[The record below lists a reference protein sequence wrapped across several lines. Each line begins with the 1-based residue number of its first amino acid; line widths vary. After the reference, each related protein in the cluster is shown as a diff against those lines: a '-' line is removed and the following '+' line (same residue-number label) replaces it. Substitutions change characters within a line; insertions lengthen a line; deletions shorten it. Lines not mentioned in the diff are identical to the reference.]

1 MRIALRLLAPAVTT
15 SLLLSCATAPTTP
28 EGGGNAA
35 ATELVNKAVAA
46 QGGADALSLIRTLSV
61 KASGTFWEPEQSV
74 KPGGEPRLAGEA
86 TIATTRDLDARA
98 ARIEWVRKYVYPAP
112 REYRF
117 TEIVT
122 PAAGQVQG
130 IDTTART
137 KQSLDSNPPQ
147 HTMSGVRVAATQR
160 ELLRTSPRLLLEAQ
174 KSPSAVSAIGDQS
187 AGAST
192 FPAVKYQAGDV
203 AFLVLFDRATGLPA
217 RIRTLDYDNIHG
229 DSTYDLV
236 LDDWR
241 DVGGVRIAH
250 AQRYEL
256 NGTQIARIRYDE
268 VQVNPT
274 VAANALELPAEARAA
289 SAKPTGPVPYQWVI
303 RRPNIGT
310 YLDSDAISY
319 DPQANPGGLKL
330 VEVAP
335 GVQHVVGG
343 SHNSLIVDLGDAIAV
358 VDAPVGEA
366 QSRFT
371 IDSAKA
377 KYPGKP
383 IKYLVLTHHH
393 MDHAGGA
400 RSYVAEGATLVVG
413 AGNGEHFRRALAASD
428 RLGPGVLAQNP
439 RRAEIMEVADKAVL
453 GTGSRTLEVYKLDNP
468 HVESM
473 LMAYV
478 PSAKVGFVADVWSPV
493 RDKLGDAPTP
503 GQAAVVAGVKK
514 AGIAPERFA
523 GGHGGV
529 ADYGPLAA
537 LAERSAKR

>member
-1 MRIALRLLAPAVTT
+1 MRFALRWLSPAATAAA
-15 SLLLSCATAPTTP
+15 LLSCATAPTTP
-28 EGGGNAA
+28 DGGASSAA

-46 QGGADALSLIRTLSV
+46 QGGADALAGIHTLSV
-61 KASGTFWEPEQSV
+61 KTAGTFWEPEQSI
-74 KPGGEPRLAGEA
+74 KPEGESRLANDS
-86 TIATTRDLDARA
+86 TIATTRDLDSRS

-122 PAAGQVQG
+122 PTAGQVQG
-130 IDTTART
+130 IDTTGRT
-137 KQSLDSNPPQ
+137 KQSLESNPPQ

-174 KSPSAVSAIGDQS
+174 KNPSALSAVGDQR
-187 AGAST
+187 AGSGT

-217 RIRTLDYDNIHG
+217 RIRTLDYDNIYG

-250 AQRYEL
+250 ALRYEL
-256 NGTQIARIRYDE
+256 NGKEIARLRVEE
-268 VQVNPT
+268 VKVNPA
-274 VAANALELPAEARAA
+274 VAASAFELPADVRSA
-289 SAKPTGPVPYQWVI
+289 SPKPTGPVPYQWVI

-358 VDAPVGEA
+358 VDAPVGEG

-371 IDSAKA
+371 IDAAKA

-383 IKYLVLTHHH
+383 VKYLVLTHHH

-400 RSYVAEGATLVVG
+400 RSYVAEGATIVVG
-413 AGNGEHFRRALAASD
+413 QGNGDHFRRALANSD

-439 RRAEIMEVADKAVL
+439 RRAEIREVADRAVL
-453 GTGSRTLEVYKLDNP
+453 GTGSRTLEVYKIDNP
-468 HVESM
+468 HVDPM
-473 LMAYV
+473 LIAYI
-478 PSAKVGFVADVWSPV
+478 PSAKLGFVADLWSPV

-503 GQAAVVAGVKK
+503 NQASLVAAVKK
-514 AGIAPERFA
+514 LGITPERFA

-529 ADYGPLAA
+529 AEYAPLEK
-537 LAERSAKR
+537 LASNR

>member
-1 MRIALRLLAPAVTT
+1 MRNALRLLAPAVTAAV
-15 SLLLSCATAPTTP
+15 LLSCATAPTTP
-28 EGGGNAA
+28 EGGSSAA
-35 ATELVNKAVAA
+35 ATELLNRAVAA
-46 QGGADALSLIRTLSV
+46 QGGADALGRIRTLTV
-61 KASGTFWEPEQSV
+61 KAQATFWEPEQSV
-74 KPGGEPRLAGEA
+74 KPEGEPRLAGDA
-86 TIATTRDLDARA
+86 TIATTRDLDSKS
-98 ARIEWVRKYVYPAP
+98 ARIEWVRKLVYPSP
-112 REYRF
+112 REYRYA
-117 TEIVT
+117 EILSPT
-122 PAAGQVQG
+122 AGQVQG

-147 HTMSGVRVAATQR
+147 HTMSSFRVAATQR

-174 KSPSAVSAIGDQS
+174 KNPSAVTAMPDQP

-192 FPAVKYQAGDV
+192 FPAVKVQAGDV

-217 RIRTLDYDNIHG
+217 RIRTLDYDNIYG

-241 DVGGVRIAH
+241 DVGGARIAH
-250 AQRYEL
+250 GQRYEL
-256 NGTQIARIRYDE
+256 NGKQIARIRYDE

-274 VAANALELPAEARAA
+274 IAANAFELPAEVRNAP
-289 SAKPTGPVPYQWVI
+289 AKPSGPVPYQWVL

-310 YLDSDAISY
+310 YLDSDAVSY
-319 DPQANPGGLKL
+319 DPQATPGLKL
-330 VEVAP
+330 VELAP

-343 SHNSLIVDLGDAIAV
+343 SHNSLIVDLGDGIAV

-371 IDSAKA
+371 IDAAKA

-383 IKYLVLTHHH
+383 VKYLVLTHHH

-413 AGNGEHFRRALAASD
+413 AGSGDHFRRALAASD
-428 RLGPGVLAQNP
+428 RLGAGVLAKNP
-439 RRAEIMEVADKAVL
+439 RRPEIVEVADRAVL
-453 GTGSRTLEVYKLDNP
+453 GTGSRTLEVYKIDNP
-468 HVESM
+468 HVDPM

-478 PSAKVGFVADVWSPV
+478 PSAKVGFVADIWSPG
-493 RDKLGDAPTP
+493 RDKLGDQPTP

-529 ADYGPLAA
+529 AEYAPLQK
-537 LAERSAKR
+537 LASNR